1 MSLILYV
8 DRNRISPYALSAY
21 VALSEK
27 RLPFTVQ
34 DVDLDAGA
42 ARQPPFS
49 VLSLTQRVP
58 AIDHDGFILTES
70 NAIADYLDDVFAAPD
85 YPSVLPRDLRQRAR
99 ARQVQA
105 WLRSDLLALR
115 NERDSTIVF
124 HPPRADHAPLSP
136 VAQAAGAKLLQIA
149 GELVQGEHL
158 FGAWSIADT
167 DLALML
173 LRLIKSGQPVPPA
186 LRAYALAQW
195 QRPAVRQWL
204 ANVPLP
210 QLA

>member
-34 DVDLDAGA
+34 DVDLAAGA

-49 VLSLTQRVP
+49 ALSLTQRVP

-115 NERDSTIVF
+115 NERDSTVVF

-136 VAQAAGAKLLQIA
+136 AAQAAGAKLLQIA

>member
-8 DRNRISPYALSAY
+8 DRNRISPYALSAF

-27 RLPFTVQ
+27 RVSFTVQ
-34 DVDLDAGA
+34 DVDLDGGA

-49 VLSLTQRVP
+49 TLSLTQRVP
-58 AIDHDGFILTES
+58 TIDHDGFVLTES

-85 YPSVLPRDLRQRAR
+85 YPSVLPRDVRQRAR

-115 NERDSTIVF
+115 NERDSTVVF
-124 HPPRADHAPLSP
+124 HPSRADHASLSP
-136 VAQAAGAKLLQIA
+136 AAQAAAAKLLQIA
-149 GELVQGEHL
+149 GELVHGDYL
-158 FGAWSIADT
+158 AGAWSIADT

-173 LRLIKSGQPVPPA
+173 LRLIKSGEPVPPA
-186 LRAYALAQW
+186 LRDYALAQW
-195 QRPAVRQWL
+195 QRASVQQWL
-204 ANVPLP
+204 AQVPLP

>member
-34 DVDLDAGA
+34 DVDLEAGA

-49 VLSLTQRVP
+49 ALSLTQRVP

-115 NERDSTIVF
+115 NERDSTVVF

-136 VAQAAGAKLLQIA
+136 AAQAAGAKLLQIA

-173 LRLIKSGQPVPPA
+173 LRLIKSGQSVPPA

>member
-8 DRNRISPYALSAY
+8 DRNRISPYTLSAF

-27 RLPFTVQ
+27 QLPFAVR

-42 ARQPPFS
+42 ARRPPFGT
-49 VLSLTQRVP
+49 LSLTQRVP
-58 AIDHDGFILTES
+58 AIEHAGFILTES
-70 NAIADYLDDVFAAPD
+70 NAIADYLDDAFAAPD
-85 YPSVLPRDLRQRAR
+85 YPSVLPRDMRQRAR

-115 NERDSTIVF
+115 NERDSTVVF
-124 HPPRADHAPLSP
+124 HPPRAAPAPLSP
-136 VAQAAGAKLLQIA
+136 AAQAAAAKLLQIA
-149 GELVQGEHL
+149 GELVHGEHL

-173 LRLIKSGQPVPPA
+173 LRLIKSGAPVPPA
-186 LRAYALAQW
+186 LRDYALAQW
-195 QRPAVRQWL
+195 QRPAVQQWL
-204 ANVPLP
+204 AKVPQP
-210 QLA
+210 S

>member
-8 DRNRISPYALSAY
+8 DRNRISPYTLSVF
-21 VALSEK
+21 VALDEK
-27 RLPFTVQ
+27 QIAFTVQ

-49 VLSLTQRVP
+49 KFSLTQRVP
-58 AIDHDGFILTES
+58 AIDHAGFILTES
-70 NAIADYLDDVFAAPD
+70 NAIADYLDDAFAAPH

-99 ARQVQA
+99 ARQVLA

-115 NERDSTIVF
+115 NERDSTVVF
-124 HPPRADHAPLSP
+124 YPPRAEHAPLSP
-136 VAQAAGAKLLQIA
+136 AAQAAAAKLLQIA

-173 LRLIKSGQPVPPA
+173 LRLIKSGEPVPPV
-186 LRAYALAQW
+186 LRDYALAQW
-195 QRPAVRQWL
+195 QRPGVQQWL
-204 ANVPLP
+204 ARVPLP

>member
-8 DRNRISPYALSAY
+8 DRNRISPYTFSTF

-27 RLPFTVQ
+27 QIPFTVRE
-34 DVDLDAGA
+34 VDLDAGA

-49 VLSLTQRVP
+49 RLSLTQRVP
-58 AIDHDGFILTES
+58 AIEHDGFILAES
-70 NAIADYLDDVFAAPD
+70 NAIADYLDDVFGAPA
-85 YPSVLPRDLRQRAR
+85 YPSVLPRGVRQRAR

-115 NERDSTIVF
+115 NERDSTVVF
-124 HPPRADHAPLSP
+124 HPAPAAFAPLSAE
-136 VAQAAGAKLLQIA
+136 AQAAAAKLLHGA
-149 GELVQGEHL
+149 GALLQGEHL

-173 LRLIKSGQPVPPA
+173 LRLIKSGAPVPPA

-195 QRPAVRQWL
+195 QRASVQQWL
-204 ANVPLP
+204 AGVPLP
-210 QLA
+210 QRA